1 MVTRKEHEE
10 LKKRIDRMYGINKR
24 IESFYIRLEKVEIA
38 LSMLEKD
45 NTMFRNIL
53 RSKSLSKDKRIPK
66 RFSFMKKV
74 KQ

>member
-1 MVTRKEHEE
+1 VVTKQQYDE
-10 LKKRIDRMYGINKR
+10 LKQRIDKMYGINKR

-53 RSKSLSKDKRIPK
+53 RSKTLNKDKRIPK
-66 RFSFMKKV
+66 RFSFIKR
-74 KQ
+74 